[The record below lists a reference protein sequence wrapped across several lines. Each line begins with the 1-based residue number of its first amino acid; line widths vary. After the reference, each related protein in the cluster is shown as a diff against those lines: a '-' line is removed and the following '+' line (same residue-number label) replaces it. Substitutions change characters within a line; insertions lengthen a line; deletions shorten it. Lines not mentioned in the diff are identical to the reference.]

1 MWTREDEQTPID
13 LKLTSMSGLEVSGDV
28 QLPPDGMGC
37 TLPLAVRWFRGLL
50 LGSVIASYVGGF
62 DFGVEGLNFHPVVA
76 CYS

>member
-1 MWTREDEQTPID
+1 MEPRRRTSID
-13 LKLTSMSGLEVSGDV
+13 LKPTRTSGLGVSGDV
-28 QLPPDGMGC
+28 QLPPGGMGC

-62 DFGVEGLNFHPVVA
+62 DHGVGGLDFHPVVA